1 MKNIKIFIF
10 VLLIALSSS
19 CNKESGDFSVTGDAV
34 VIAKTSGNSTV
45 YAMAYYAYASSP
57 LKTVSVQSMLDPSN
71 QVELASNGGYKTIF
85 IREPDNADFSTIKPS
100 SDTFTFSAIFE
111 NGNTYQ
117 TTDVV
122 SSSVLAPPTIENC
135 TYNTEK
141 AYAEFSWTALA
152 NADSYVISVYN
163 DEGSVVFRSSEVS
176 STVTSGYLS
185 ASATGW
191 SSGFPVSGETYKV
204 RIFAFKYE
212 DSTNPSSYHVQST
225 SYSETSLLWD

>member
-19 CNKESGDFSVTGDAV
+19 CNKESDDFSVIGDAV
-34 VIAKTSGNSTV
+34 VIAKTSGSSTV

-71 QVELASNGGYKTIF
+71 QVELASNGVYTTNF
-85 IREPDNADFSTIKPS
+85 IKDPDDADFSTIKPS
-100 SDTFTFSAIFE
+100 SDTFTFSAVFE

-122 SSSVLAPPTIENC
+122 SSDVLAPPTIEKC

-141 AYAEFSWTALA
+141 AYAEFSWTALT
-152 NADSYVISVYN
+152 NADSYVITIY
-163 DEGSVVFRSSEVS
+163 DTDGSVIFRSSEVS